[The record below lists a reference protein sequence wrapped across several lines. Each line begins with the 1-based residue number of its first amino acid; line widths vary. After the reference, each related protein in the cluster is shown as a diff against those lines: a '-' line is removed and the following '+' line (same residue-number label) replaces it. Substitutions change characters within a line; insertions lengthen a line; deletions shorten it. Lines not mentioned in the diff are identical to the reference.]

1 MIACTRFAKTDIILA
16 KAVSERKN
24 RNLEHFS
31 THDFYARPMTFYPRR
46 TTFYPRHTTKTQ
58 TPIRGLQYTYIFGDY
73 LILPYVNQCYSPTY
87 QQRNLADLMNDI
99 VSVVQEGGVA
109 AMKQVLSYNMHI

>member
-1 MIACTRFAKTDIILA
+1 VLSKLSFDL
-16 KAVSERKN
+16 
-24 RNLEHFS
+24 
-31 THDFYARPMTFYPRR
+31 
-46 TTFYPRHTTKTQ
+46 
-58 TPIRGLQYTYIFGDY
+58 Y
-73 LILPYVNQCYSPTY
+73 LDTVHLPYVNQCYSPTY